1 MQNGKELWISQIY
14 FPMENLVD
22 WAAQLESIV
31 DRSGADMRA
40 WWHLAVARRA
50 GSRAR
55 RCSLAM
61 VEEDE
66 MDEAVLEGC
75 SLEHE
80 WWQRAVATEVK
91 NGGGLSS
98 ARGRRRGSSGERGK
112 RGGEGEGCSSHFIGA
127 EGVLGRCG

>member
-1 MQNGKELWISQIY
+1 MDFSDLFSNGKSGGLD
-14 FPMENLVD
+14 PRCVD
-22 WAAQLESIV
+22 RAARLESIV

-80 WWQRAVATEVK
+80 RRQRAVATEVK

-112 RGGEGEGCSSHFIGA
+112 GVVRAKGA
-127 EGVLGRCG
+127 RRIL